1 MKAKIAFHKK
11 NFLVPRICCRCAR
24 NPPYGYDE
32 IKAMEFTDFSGKRWN
47 TWTFKFPYC
56 MSCLEDLKRRKI
68 FKGKARA
75 VNVSNVM
82 TQKYGRFLR
91 KKSLPYL
98 IFEFKND
105 KYGELF
111 KEANK
116 EILFEK
122 VLSELKAKEK

>member
-1 MKAKIAFHKK
+1 
-11 NFLVPRICCRCAR
+11 
-24 NPPYGYDE
+24 
-32 IKAMEFTDFSGKRWN
+32 MEHLD
-47 TWTFKFPYC
+47 FKFPYC
-56 MSCLEDLKRRKI
+56 MSFLEDLKRRKI